1 MYGKDNSC
9 TPVIVLAECPPL
21 EELIAITVCIT
32 RNLQTSSSLQPHII
46 RCRELIFTEP
56 DIIATPS
63 FNSDN
68 VFHLVLKRA
77 LFNTGKLQTRFSKI
91 GLQSS
96 DPQAVTSALFQSC
109 LHYTLLARIAPSW
122 NKAGQWLIQGR
133 DFLSHQGYLNAVKID
148 LVVTHTQ
155 LHMSLT
161 ASTIRF
167 PVLQLCDIEVLP
179 ASQRKFMEDQNFVI
193 SGESIGSTWCHVLPS
208 MKKGEII
215 NVSRQLPTDGPFRT
229 YKDIKRHWKNS
240 YGYRLPEDDVIY
252 YQIHFKPLG
261 DRVFTYPN
269 VCLRA
274 RDIHCLPR
282 VDPRPILVAF
292 MQDLKNKMPTVCG
305 YRLQLQTKANY
316 LTMDLCSANQ
326 KEHGKTCNTNLG
338 PTKQT
343 PGKVIYRNFS
353 VLSQKSFSGDLSSQF
368 SSMSSVHSTMSSN
381 KSHFRS
387 NSQAEN
393 VMQGEST
400 GVQKTNLDGSIHT
413 GVQKTDLDGSIQDE
427 FTKIPENRSQTVLCS
442 GVRFGTQKKPRNEG
456 FNSLGSRDT
465 LARDSH
471 VPLLSDKVRSS
482 STINCE
488 ERIIPRFSAKKP
500 SNTVTQTMSSPG
512 SQPSRIVP
520 VFKARKD
527 STQTKGL
534 GNQPQKGSGKERQK
548 QLSIS
553 HGVQE
558 RSSVASKISEMM
570 VQAQDK
576 AENPANVPIPSPS
589 TPSSIRPVH
598 PSTLSITQPVH
609 QSTSYITRPIHQ
621 STPYSTRPIHQSMPV
636 LKSLHRA
643 SLQTTTQNIRQT
655 KSTTTRKALGTV
667 LRCETGKYINDLHS
681 QKPVPGSV
689 DLDSDDEFIQSLDV
703 YVKKRITNETF
714 DSGVSLTKKPRT
726 KPTIQNV
733 DVEALA
739 REEQLNKVN
748 NITLMTW
755 LKNRGIQCKSRDR
768 RQDLVTKILTALN
781 VRLSEQ

>member
-1 MYGKDNSC
+1 MYNEKPSNF
-9 TPVIVLAECPPL
+9 IVSS
-21 EELIAITVCIT
+21 
-32 RNLQTSSSLQPHII
+32 TSHHKMQ
-46 RCRELIFTEP
+46 
-56 DIIATPS
+56 
-63 FNSDN
+63 
-68 VFHLVLKRA
+68 RA

-240 YGYRLPEDDVIY
+240 
-252 YQIHFKPLG
+252 
-261 DRVFTYPN
+261 
-269 VCLRA
+269 
-274 RDIHCLPR
+274 
-282 VDPRPILVAF
+282 
-292 MQDLKNKMPTVCG
+292 DLKNKMPTVCG